1 MSIDKQRVGN
11 SFARHYGQY
20 EDAAVVQRD
29 MADRLAAALA
39 EHAPQLT
46 VHRALEIGIGTGFLT
61 RHLTTRF
68 PEAEWWFN
76 DLTPAAFDWIP
87 VGLKQALTLEGDAE
101 TLPYPHGLDLLASAS
116 ALQWFDDLEGFF
128 PKARS
133 VMNAGGVLALA
144 SFGNRHFHELA
155 AVADSPLHYPSP
167 ADFAAMA
174 KHAGFT
180 ILHAEDWEETL
191 LFASARDLL
200 DHLRRTG
207 VNGAAARRLSTPAQL
222 RAFEADYR
230 AAHPREDG
238 ALPLTYHAILLL
250 ASAQIGNRIPE
261 I

>member
-1 MSIDKQRVGN
+1 MSIDKQRIGK

-20 EDAAVVQRD
+20 EDAAVVQRN

-46 VHRALEIGIGTGFLT
+46 VQRALEIGIGTGFLT
-61 RHLTTRF
+61 RHLAARF

-116 ALQWFDDLEGFF
+116 ALQWFDDLASFF
-128 PKARS
+128 PKAHG

-144 SFGNRHFHELA
+144 TFGDCHFHELA
-155 AVADSPLHYPSP
+155 AVTETPLHYPAP
-167 ADFAAMA
+167 AALADMA
-174 KHAGFT
+174 RRAGFAP
-180 ILHAEDWEETL
+180 LHAEDWEETL
-191 LFASARDLL
+191 LFSSARDLL

-207 VNGAAARRLSTPAQL
+207 VNGASKAGISTPAQL
-222 RAFEADYR
+222 RAFESAYR
-230 AAHPREDG
+230 AAHPIEDG
-238 ALPLTYHAILLL
+238 SLPLTYHAALLV
-250 ASAQIGNRIPE
+250 AEA
-261 I
+261 

>member
-1 MSIDKQRVGN
+1 MAIDKQRVGK

-39 EHAPQLT
+39 EHAPQLA
-46 VHRALEIGIGTGFLT
+46 VQRALEIGIGTGFLT
-61 RHLTTRF
+61 RHLAARF

-87 VGLKQALTLEGDAE
+87 VGLKQALPLEGDAE

-116 ALQWFDDLEGFF
+116 ALQWFDDLESFF
-128 PKARS
+128 PKARG

-144 SFGNRHFHELA
+144 SFGDRHFHELA
-155 AVADSPLHYPSP
+155 AVANAPLHYPTP
-167 ADFAAMA
+167 AAFSDMA
-174 KHAGFT
+174 RRAGFST
-180 ILHAEDWEETL
+180 LLHAEDWEETL
-191 LFASARDLL
+191 LFSSARDLL

-207 VNGAAARRLSTPAQL
+207 VNGASARAISTPAQL

-230 AAHPREDG
+230 AAHPTQDG
-238 ALPLTYHAILLL
+238 SLPLTYHAVVLV
-250 ASAQIGNRIPE
+250 AQA
-261 I
+261 